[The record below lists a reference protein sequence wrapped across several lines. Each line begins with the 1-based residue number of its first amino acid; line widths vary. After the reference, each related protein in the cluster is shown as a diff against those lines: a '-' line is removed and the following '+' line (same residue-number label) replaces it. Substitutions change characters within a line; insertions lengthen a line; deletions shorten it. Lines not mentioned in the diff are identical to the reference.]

1 MMQLV
6 PLTRIFHENKH
17 LNKPRNITHTIFGLN
32 VEPANITFAVPEDFR
47 FFAGK

>member
-1 MMQLV
+1 MMQPV
-6 PLTRIFHENKH
+6 PLIRIFHENKH

-32 VEPANITFAVPEDFR
+32 VKLADITFSLPEDFR